1 MVNKII
7 NYIIMYNITVI
18 NDSTLGNHPK
28 KFEVKDWNDL
38 CEKLFEK
45 LRDEQCNPISEN
57 DKNNIRNNV
66 RFEIKDNMTVN
77 LSDVIDL
84 STGNFYKSAATPIKA
99 SLGTFTAVAASTISS
114 ILPTAAVAG
123 LGINPRQRAGR
134 YYQWDK
140 N

>member
-1 MVNKII
+1 
-7 NYIIMYNITVI
+7 MYNITVI

-28 KFEVKDWNDL
+28 KFEVKDWNHL

-45 LRDEQCNPISEN
+45 LRDEHCKPISEN
-57 DKNNIRNNV
+57 EKNKIRNNV
-66 RFEIKDNMTVN
+66 KFEIKDNMTVN
-77 LSDVIDL
+77 LSDIIDL

-99 SLGTFTAVAASTISS
+99 SLGTLSSITVNTISS
-114 ILPTAAVAG
+114 ILPSGAMAG
-123 LGINPRQRAGR
+123 LGINQRQRAGR